1 MAVAYTPGLKVAE
14 ATVVRKERRLPL
26 KGDVVVKQG
35 DRVQSDTVVARTF
48 LPGAVEPVNVANK
61 LGLEPK
67 ELKACMLK
75 KEGDAVAADEVIAI
89 SKGLFGLFKTEV
101 KAPREGKIEIV
112 SETTGQVMLRA
123 PDIPVVV
130 DAYIDGVIEK
140 VMEGD
145 GVVVKSYG
153 AFIQG
158 IFGIGGEVTGTLHV
172 LASDATTHMKPSDI
186 KAEHAGKI
194 LVGGAMVTHDVIKE
208 AVKHR
213 VAGIIVGGIDDADL
227 RAWLGYDLGVAI
239 TGSEELGLTL
249 VITEG
254 FGPIR
259 MASKTFELLKKSEGS
274 KACISGATQIRAGV
288 IRPEIIVP
296 WAYDRWPAEERG
308 EEEGGG
314 GLGMDIG
321 SPVRI
326 IREPAFGE
334 LAKVVGL
341 PVDLTS
347 IDTEAKVRVV
357 EIQLDDGRKLLLP
370 RANVELIEA

>member
-1 MAVAYTPGLKVAE
+1 MAVAYTPGLNVAE
-14 ATVVRKERRLPL
+14 ATVVIKERRLPL
-26 KGDVVVKQG
+26 KGEVVVKQG
-35 DRVQSDTVVARTF
+35 DRVESSTVVARTF
-48 LPGAVEPVNVANK
+48 LPGHVEPVNVANK
-61 LGLEPK
+61 LGIEPR
-67 ELKACMLK
+67 ELKGCMVK
-75 KEGDAVAADEVIAI
+75 SVGDAVSEGEVMAV
-89 SKGLFGLFKTEV
+89 SKGFFGMFKQEV
-101 KAPREGKIEIV
+101 KAPRAGKIEIV

-123 PDIPVVV
+123 PDIPVEV
-130 DAYIDGVIEK
+130 DAYVDGVVER

-145 GVVVKSYG
+145 GVAIRSYG
-153 AFIQG
+153 ADIQG
-158 IFGIGGEVTGTLHV
+158 IFGIGGEVTGPLHV
-172 LASDATTHMKPSDI
+172 VAADAATHMKPSDI
-186 KAEHAGKI
+186 KAEHAGKV
-194 LVGGAMVTHDVIKE
+194 LLGGAMVTMDVIRE
-208 AVKHR
+208 ATKHK

-259 MASKTFELLKKSEGS
+259 MADKTFELLKKSAGR

-296 WAYDRWPAEERG
+296 LPLDQWPKDERTSAEG
-308 EEEGGG
+308 AI
-314 GLGMDIG
+314 LGMDIG

-357 EIQLDDGRKLLLP
+357 EIELSNGRRLLLP